1 MKKRSVFYFLLLLC
15 LLPNTQAMLYAAQD
29 ISQWHL
35 PEGAIARLGKGPANQ
50 IAFSPDGN
58 YLAVVSDVG
67 VWIYDAL
74 TGTEQALLARHSGNA
89 FYNAVFSPDGH
100 YLIVF
105 GGGQK
110 AQLWDIGT
118 QTLKGTFDGYS
129 QWPSDVAFSP
139 DGYTLAIADTNQTT
153 QLWDVSTMTLKSTL
167 EGSTDAPGHEGMEYF
182 RIAYSPNGETFAIGA
197 EDGTIRLWD
206 TSTGTLKHTL
216 IGNITSVR
224 NFSFNP
230 DGSTIATWG
239 FSETVWLWDAE
250 TGTHKYTIEH
260 TYARRDINKSIAFSP
275 DGSTIAILGMSGLL
289 LFDIV
294 TGERRYEFKHNT
306 AMQYFAFSPDGKT
319 LATAYAPEN
328 KVSKVLLWDTSSYK
342 HKYTLENSDVVDSI
356 TFSSDGKTLTTASAN
371 NTVQTW
377 NTRTGA
383 HIYTIEHTGAVVGV
397 MYSPDKRNILTTVH
411 SDKTV
416 RVWNTET
423 RTPESSFRLTEH
435 TKDISSAAFSPDGQ
449 KLATAS
455 QDNVLLWDI
464 SAWIFKEKLM
474 KSNYSEGPSIGGF
487 SPDGASL
494 AVIEAS
500 SDVYLF
506 WMSHERVNK
515 RFKEVNALTR
525 RKTELF
531 KSVAYSPDG
540 RTIAIQMDTGIVMC
554 DAETAKIK
562 YTFQPIEGNNRLEG
576 VLYSPDGRTIATTSD
591 GKVQLWNIQSQSL
604 MCTLTEKWIGVPSA
618 FSPDG
623 NTIAT
628 KTKNDWKPTVRL
640 WDSTTGILENTL
652 TGHSNK
658 INSVTYSQDG
668 NTLVTA
674 SQDGTVLLW
683 DLTSQQL
690 NSNKED

>member
-1 MKKRSVFYFLLLLC
+1 MRKRSVLHFLLLLC
-15 LLPNTQAMLYAAQD
+15 LLSNTQSILCAAQD
-29 ISQWHL
+29 ISQLHL
-35 PEGAIARLGKGPANQ
+35 PEGAIARLGKSPINDF
-50 IAFSPDGN
+50 AFSPDGSH
-58 YLAVVSDVG
+58 LAVLSDVG

-74 TGTEQALLARHSGNA
+74 TGTEKALLIEHSGKA
-89 FYNAVFSPDGH
+89 FYNIVFSPDGH
-100 YLIVF
+100 NLIVF

-118 QTLKGTFDGYS
+118 QMLKGTLDGYS

-139 DGYTLAIADTNQTT
+139 DGHTLAIADTNQTT

-167 EGSTDAPGHEGMEYF
+167 EDSTDAPGHEGMENF
-182 RIAYSPNGETFAIGA
+182 SIAYSPNGNTFAIGA
-197 EDGTIRLWD
+197 GDDTIRLWD
-206 TSTGTLKHTL
+206 TATATLKHTL
-216 IGNITSVR
+216 IGNITSER
-224 NFSFNP
+224 CFAFSP
-230 DGSTIATWG
+230 DGNTIATRG
-239 FSETVWLWDAE
+239 SFDTVWLWDTE
-250 TGTHKYTIEH
+250 TGTHKYTIED
-260 TYARRDINKSIAFSP
+260 TETLRDSDKSIAFSP
-275 DGSTIAILGMSGLL
+275 DGRTIAILRLGGLL
-289 LFDIV
+289 LFDTA

-306 AMQYFAFSPDGKT
+306 AMQNFAYSPDGKT
-319 LATAYAPEN
+319 LATVYAPEN
-328 KVSKVLLWDTSSYK
+328 KVSKVLLWDTSSYQHK
-342 HKYTLENSDVVDSI
+342 HTLEHTDLVDSI
-356 TFSSDGKTLTTASAN
+356 TFSSDGKIFTTASAN

-383 HIYTIEHTGAVVGV
+383 HIYTIEHTGPVVGI
-397 MYSPDKRNILTTVH
+397 MYSPHKRNILTTVH

-464 SAWIFKEKLM
+464 SAWIFKKKLM
-474 KSNYSEGPSIGGF
+474 KSNYREGPSIGGF
-487 SPDGASL
+487 SPDGESL

-506 WMSHERVNK
+506 WMSPDRVNK
-515 RFKEVNALTR
+515 RFKEVNALIR
-525 RKTELF
+525 GKTEWF

-562 YTFQPIEGNNRLEG
+562 YTFQPIGGDNRLEG

-591 GKVQLWNIQSQSL
+591 GKVQLWDIQSQSL
-604 MCTLTEKWIGVPSA
+604 MCTLTEKWVGVPSA

-628 KTKNDWKPTVRL
+628 KSMKGREPTVRL

-658 INSVTYSQDG
+658 INSVTYSPDG

>member
-1 MKKRSVFYFLLLLC
+1 MKKRSVLCFLLLLC
-15 LLPNTQAMLYAAQD
+15 ILSNTQSILWADQD
-29 ISQWHL
+29 PSQWHL
-35 PEGAIARLGKGPANQ
+35 PEGAIARLGKSPINDF
-50 IAFSPDGN
+50 AFSPDGSH
-58 YLAVVSDVG
+58 LAVLSDVG

-74 TGTEQALLARHSGNA
+74 TGTEKALLIEHSGKA
-89 FYNAVFSPDGH
+89 FYNIVFSPDGH
-100 YLIVF
+100 NLIVF

-118 QTLKGTFDGYS
+118 QMLKGTLDGYS

-139 DGYTLAIADTNQTT
+139 DGHTLAIADTNQTT

-167 EGSTDAPGHEGMEYF
+167 EDSTDAPGHEGMEYF
-182 RIAYSPNGETFAIGA
+182 SIAYSPNGDTFAIGA

-206 TSTGTLKHTL
+206 TSTATLKHTL
-216 IGNITSVR
+216 IGNITSAR
-224 NFSFNP
+224 NFSFSP
-230 DGSTIATWG
+230 DGNTIATWG
-239 FSETVWLWDAE
+239 FSETVWLWDTE

-260 TYARRDINKSIAFSP
+260 TYALRDINKSIAFSP
-275 DGSTIAILGMSGLL
+275 DGRTIAILGMSGLL
-289 LFDIV
+289 LFDTV
-294 TGERRYEFKHNT
+294 TGERRYEFKHRT
-306 AMQYFAFSPDGKT
+306 ALKNFAFSPDGKT
-319 LATAYAPEN
+319 LATVYAPEN
-328 KVSKVLLWDTSSYK
+328 KVSKVLLWDTSSYQHK
-342 HKYTLENSDVVDSI
+342 HTLEHTDLVDSI

-377 NTRTGA
+377 NARTGA
-383 HIYTIEHTGAVVGV
+383 HIYTIEHTGPVVGV
-397 MYSPDKRNILTTVH
+397 MYSPHKRNILTTVH

-423 RTPESSFRLTEH
+423 RTSESSFRLTEH

-464 SAWIFKEKLM
+464 SAWIFKKKLM
-474 KSNYSEGPSIGGF
+474 KSNYREGPSIGGF
-487 SPDGASL
+487 SPDGESL
-494 AVIEAS
+494 AVIKAS

-506 WMSHERVNK
+506 WMSPERVNK
-515 RFKEVNALTR
+515 RFKEVNALTGGN
-525 RKTELF
+525 TEWF
-531 KSVAYSPDG
+531 KNVAYSPDG

-562 YTFQPIEGNNRLEG
+562 YTFQPIGGNNRLEG
-576 VLYSPDGRTIATTSD
+576 VLYSPDGNTIATTSD
-591 GKVQLWNIQSQSL
+591 GKVQLWDIQSQSL
-604 MCTLTEKWIGVPSA
+604 MCTLSEKWVGVPSA

-623 NTIAT
+623 DTIAT
-628 KTKNDWKPTVRL
+628 KTKSDWEPTVRL

-683 DLTSQQL
+683 YLTSQQQ